1 MHKVPRTVTKQTFKQ
16 NKQRNITFQSK
27 TELKQ
32 ARKHEG
38 KQAEQSFWDRH
49 IGRSDDFGPPKESL
63 VDKAN
68 ELAPREVIIG
78 GAIGAAVGAGAGY
91 LYGMNA
97 LKSNE
102 VSIQDVSEAVTTP
115 KLVGADYDHDY
126 WTTESYTTYDS
137 DGNPQTEYRQVY
149 HPDDWDPIISHLDTG
164 KRRNYQKLVNSS
176 AIGPISG
183 AALGAGFGLITGVA
197 AGALTRALTKGA
209 EKQEKPSYDWYGQ
222 YSRTEPKSS
231 RENAADKAPW
241 IGAAIGGVAGGT
253 AGFIAGAA
261 AQESGSSL
269 TQTIMEP
276 VYERQTI
283 GHIPRTSEFRSIPRQ
298 YFHPGDKL
306 YYNELPESY
315 GQDPFN
321 GSERVVR
328 SVFTGRFKPVET
340 TKSSTMLNPVTGML
354 AGTALGAGLGF
365 GVGVATGVLM
375 RMTEDKGSEV
385 RSPVVVAADTAA
397 VNWK

>member
-1 MHKVPRTVTKQTFKQ
+1 MRISNTIMHSVPRNVTKQTFGQ
-16 NKQRNITFQSK
+16 NKHRNNSFQSRA
-27 TELKQ
+27 ELKHS
-32 ARKHEG
+32 RKHES
-38 KQAEQSFWDRH
+38 KQADQSFWDRY
-49 IGRSDDFGPPKESL
+49 IGNSDDFGPPKESL

-68 ELAPREVIIG
+68 ELAPRELVVG

-91 LYGMNA
+91 LYGLNA
-97 LKSNE
+97 LKNNE
-102 VSIQDVSEAVTTP
+102 VSIQDVSEVVTTP

-126 WTTESYTTYDS
+126 WTTEPYTTYDS
-137 DGNPQTEYRQVY
+137 DGNPHTEYRQVY
-149 HPDDWDPIISHLDTG
+149 HPDDWDPIVSHLDTG
-164 KRRNYQKLVNSS
+164 ERRNYQKLVNSS

-183 AALGAGFGLITGVA
+183 AALGAGFGLLTGVA

-209 EKQEKPSYDWYGQ
+209 EKQEKPSYNWYGQ

-231 RENAADKAPW
+231 REVAADKAPW
-241 IGAAIGGVAGGT
+241 VGTAVGAVAGGT
-253 AGFIAGAA
+253 AGFLAGAV

-269 TQTIMEP
+269 TQTILEP
-276 VYERQTI
+276 VYDRQVI

-328 SVFTGRFKPVET
+328 SVFTGRFEAVES
-340 TKSSTMLNPVTGML
+340 TKNSTFLNPVTGLL

-365 GVGVATGVLM
+365 GVGVASGVLM
-375 RMTEDKGSEV
+375 RMTEKGAPEAQS
-385 RSPVVVAADTAA
+385 
-397 VNWK
+397 